1 MPQFKWDL
9 SILGSLFEKH
19 IQKDHIQDNKL
30 KKETEQFGLSYAT
43 FCIIISNKYSTKST
57 QSESKD
63 FPQYSL
69 IMLFFIM
76 I

>member
-1 MPQFKWDL
+1 MAPEYFLKNTYKK
-9 SILGSLFEKH
+9 IIYKT
-19 IQKDHIQDNKL
+19 IN